1 MASKTNQIVG
11 QKTNINHVELID
23 IDDSGLLR
31 EVAVVKRD
39 EDGTLHYID
48 IASLAEIDKGRLK
61 KILMSPHA
69 DKYPLWELLSQSRL
83 SNGLNALDFFHY
95 NFIKVKRPAGARASL
110 SSIKDSKV
118 VDDTIVGSEFTN
130 PAEATLDKA
139 TKEFKI

>member
-1 MASKTNQIVG
+1 MAKTNQVVG

-39 EDGTLHYID
+39 ADGTLHYID

-61 KILMSPHA
+61 KILTSQHS

-83 SNGLNALDFFHY
+83 SNGMNGLDFFHY
-95 NFIKVKRPAGARASL
+95 NFIKIKRPAGARASN
-110 SSIKDSKV
+110 SSILDAKISDDKV
-118 VDDTIVGSEFTN
+118 IGSEFTN
-130 PAEATLDKA
+130 PAEIMMDNA
-139 TKEFKI
+139 TKTFNT